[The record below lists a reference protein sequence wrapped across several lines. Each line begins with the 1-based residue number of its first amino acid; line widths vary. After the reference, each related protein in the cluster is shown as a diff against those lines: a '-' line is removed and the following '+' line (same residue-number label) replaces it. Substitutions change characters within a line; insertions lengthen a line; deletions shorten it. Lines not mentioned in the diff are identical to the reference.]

1 MLAPPKN
8 VFLVKD
14 IIMKRVSFLFVFA
27 VSIGWGQLEDSE
39 LAALKLSW
47 NAELNQ
53 QIIDLGI
60 GTTHQDGWSDIS
72 DSIYNAY
79 EKDTFLINGILTRQL
94 EVDGSTFGMVRA
106 LSDYEAS
113 YDKLL
118 NKYYLFLLG
127 RMEKVD
133 RETLKES
140 QRNWIKFRDS
150 ERKFSGLLTEDKYS
164 GGGTIQQIFYADW
177 YADFTKRRVE
187 ELIDYLGRL

>member
-1 MLAPPKN
+1 M
-8 VFLVKD
+8 KD
-14 IIMKRVSFLFVFA
+14 IIMTRISFLFVFA

-127 RMEKVD
+127 RMEKID

>member
-1 MLAPPKN
+1 MKHIFMNRITLLFI
-8 VFLVKD
+8 FLNLL
-14 IIMKRVSFLFVFA
+14 VSVQA
-27 VSIGWGQLEDSE
+27 QLSDEE

-94 EVDGSTFGMVRA
+94 DIDGSTFGMVRA
-106 LSDYEAS
+106 LSDYETG
-113 YDKLL
+113 YDQLL
-118 NKYYLFLLG
+118 NKYYLFLLSK
-127 RMEKVD
+127 MEKDD

-164 GGGTIQQIFYADW
+164 GGGTIQQLFYADW